1 MVATIGRP
9 RKYGFFEP
17 PVNIVKETPLCDRM
31 KQKLVSTA
39 RSVIE
44 WCCIRHL
51 LTHTGGS
58 QFECA
63 QDSRNR

>member
-31 KQKLVSTA
+31 EQIISIYCSFCYRMVLHST
-39 RSVIE
+39 
-44 WCCIRHL
+44 
-51 LTHTGGS
+51 LTNTYRGFS
-58 QFECA
+58 I
-63 QDSRNR
+63 